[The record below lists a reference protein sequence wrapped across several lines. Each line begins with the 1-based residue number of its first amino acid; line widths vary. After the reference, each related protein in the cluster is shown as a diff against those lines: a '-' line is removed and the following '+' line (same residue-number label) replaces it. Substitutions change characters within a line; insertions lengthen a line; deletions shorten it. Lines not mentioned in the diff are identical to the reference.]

1 MKVSLVQPLHADHK
15 VVKKGN
21 GGVFKPAQ
29 LTMPYIAACTPP
41 EFEVEIHDEI
51 VNPLDIDRIN
61 GDVVGITAVTPF
73 APRAYELARTFR
85 ARGQTVIMGG
95 PHATA
100 LPEEAAS
107 VCDVAIVGE
116 GDLLWPLAL
125 NDWKQGK
132 LRKIYRNTGPVP
144 IENLPRPRWEL
155 LNPDHY
161 IVPQV
166 VQASRGCPFTCDFC
180 SLRNVFP
187 GYRTRPI
194 RDVVREVEQIPYK
207 DVVFWDDN
215 IIGNT
220 VWAKQLFRELKP
232 LGKRWFSQATITIAA
247 SRELVELAGKSG
259 CAGLFVGLESFST
272 ASLKETN
279 KQFNKVARYR
289 DDIRLLADNG
299 IVVMSGLIFGF
310 DEDTVDTF
318 PRTLEG
324 AIHIGL
330 TGIAC
335 SILTPY
341 PGTGLFDR
349 MRRQGRLT
357 TYDWSRYTSDEVVF
371 TPKHLTSQQLI
382 QGHNWVGQQFHS
394 YTSMVQR
401 WWRTGFAQ
409 PKVFWLANLADRRYF
424 SFFERVPSPPRRET
438 QVPLDLVAQG
448 RDSQSLAA
456 PSPGL
461 N

>member
-41 EFEVEIHDEI
+41 EWEVEIHDEI
-51 VNPLDIDRIN
+51 VNPLDVDQID
-61 GDVVGITAVTPF
+61 GEVVGITAVTPF
-73 APRAYELARTFR
+73 APRAYELARLFR
-85 ARGQTVIMGG
+85 ARGQAVIMGG

-100 LPEEAAS
+100 LPEEVAS
-107 VCDVAIVGE
+107 VCDAAIVGE
-116 GDLLWPLAL
+116 GDLLWPEAL
-125 NDWKQGK
+125 NDWKRGK
-132 LRKIYRNTGPVP
+132 LRKIYRNTRSVP
-144 IENLPRPRWEL
+144 LENLPRPRWDL

-194 RDVVREVEQIPYK
+194 KDVIREVEQIPYK

-232 LGKRWFSQATITIAA
+232 LGKRWYSQATITIAA
-247 SRELVELAGKSG
+247 SRELVQLAGKSG

-272 ASLKETN
+272 ASLKETH
-279 KQFNKVARYR
+279 KQFNKVTRYR
-289 DDIRLLADNG
+289 EDIKLLADNG

-324 AIHIGL
+324 AIEIGL

-341 PGTGLFDR
+341 PGTGLFER
-349 MRRQGRLT
+349 MRSQRRLT
-357 TYDWSRYTSDEVVF
+357 TFDWDHYSSDEVVF
-371 TPKHLTSQQLI
+371 TPKNLTPQQII
-382 QGHNWVGQQFHS
+382 QGHNWVGQQFHRYS
-394 YTSMVQR
+394 NMVRR
-401 WWRTGFAQ
+401 WWRTGLAQ

-424 SFFERVPSPPRRET
+424 NFFDKVAEPPR
-438 QVPLDLVAQG
+438 AQA
-448 RDSQSLAA
+448 QAA
-456 PSPGL
+456 
-461 N
+461 

>member
-29 LTMPYIAACTPP
+29 LTMPFIAACTPP

-51 VNPLDIDRIN
+51 VNRLDVDKID

-73 APRAYELARTFR
+73 APRAYELSRIFR

-100 LPEEAAS
+100 LPEEVAGVVDA
-107 VCDVAIVGE
+107 AIVGE
-116 GDLLWPLAL
+116 GDLLWPQAL
-125 NDWKQGK
+125 KDWKQGK
-132 LRKIYRNTGPVP
+132 LRKIYRNTQPVP
-144 IENLPRPRWEL
+144 IENLPRPRWDL

-194 RDVVREVEQIPYK
+194 KDVVKEVEQIPYK

-232 LGKRWFSQATITIAA
+232 LGKRWYSQATITIAA
-247 SRELVELAGKSG
+247 SKELVELAGKSG

-289 DDIRLLADNG
+289 DDIKLLSDNG

-310 DEDTVDTF
+310 DEDDVDTF
-318 PRTLEG
+318 PRTLDG
-324 AIHIGL
+324 AIEIGL

-341 PGTGLFDR
+341 PNTGLFDR
-349 MRRQGRLT
+349 MRSQGRLT
-357 TYDWSRYTSDEVVF
+357 TFDWGRYSSDEVVF
-371 TPKHLTSQQLI
+371 THKNLTPQQLI
-382 QGHNWVGQQFHS
+382 QGHNWVGQQFHRYS
-394 YTSMVQR
+394 SMARR

-424 SFFERVPSPPRRET
+424 NFFDKVPAPPGREVL
-438 QVPLDLVAQG
+438 VPG
-448 RDSQSLAA
+448 
-456 PSPGL
+456 

>member
-1 MKVSLVQPLHADHK
+1 MSLPKEIVMKVSLVQPLHADHK

-41 EFEVEIHDEI
+41 EWEVEIHDEI
-51 VNPLDIDRIN
+51 VNPLDVDQID
-61 GDVVGITAVTPF
+61 GEVVGITAVTPF
-73 APRAYELARTFR
+73 APRAYELARLFR
-85 ARGQTVIMGG
+85 ARGQAVIMGG

-100 LPEEAAS
+100 LPEEVAS
-107 VCDVAIVGE
+107 VCDAAIVGE
-116 GDLLWPLAL
+116 GDLLWPEAL
-125 NDWKQGK
+125 NDWKRGK
-132 LRKIYRNTGPVP
+132 LRKIYRNTRSVP
-144 IENLPRPRWEL
+144 LENLPRPRWDL

-194 RDVVREVEQIPYK
+194 KDVIREVEQIPYK

-232 LGKRWFSQATITIAA
+232 LGKRWYSQATITIAA
-247 SRELVELAGKSG
+247 SRELVQLAGKSG

-272 ASLKETN
+272 ASLKETH
-279 KQFNKVARYR
+279 KQFNKVTRYR
-289 DDIRLLADNG
+289 EDIKLLADNG

-324 AIHIGL
+324 AIEIGL

-341 PGTGLFDR
+341 PGTGLFER
-349 MRRQGRLT
+349 MRSQRRLT
-357 TYDWSRYTSDEVVF
+357 TFDWDHYSSDEVVF
-371 TPKHLTSQQLI
+371 TPKNLTPQQII
-382 QGHNWVGQQFHS
+382 QGHNWVGQQFHRYS
-394 YTSMVQR
+394 NMVRR
-401 WWRTGFAQ
+401 WWRTGLAQ

-424 SFFERVPSPPRRET
+424 NFFDKVAEPPR
-438 QVPLDLVAQG
+438 AQA
-448 RDSQSLAA
+448 QAA
-456 PSPGL
+456 
-461 N
+461 